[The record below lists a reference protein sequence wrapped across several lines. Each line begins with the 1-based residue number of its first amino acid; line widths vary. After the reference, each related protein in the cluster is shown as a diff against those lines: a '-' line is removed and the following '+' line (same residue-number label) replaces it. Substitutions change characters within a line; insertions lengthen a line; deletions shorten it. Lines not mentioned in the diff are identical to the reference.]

1 MESHEVLREAVEKV
15 GVKQVAAKLNVS
27 ESLVYKWCQPKGGAG
42 TGGAE
47 NPLDRL
53 ADLIQLTGQ
62 TGPLEWLC
70 QRANGYYVPN
80 PEAAAT
86 AKGERNLL
94 KVTQSILREFSD
106 LLEVVSHSAGNDGM
120 INEKEADQIRRER
133 DQLKSVT
140 ERFVKG
146 CEIGTYGE
154 K

>member
-42 TGGAE
+42 AGGAE

-53 ADLIQLTGQ
+53 DDLIQLTGQ
-62 TGPLEWLC
+62 TGPLQWLC

-80 PEAAAT
+80 PEQAN

-120 INEKEADQIRRER
+120 INEKEADQIRKEW

-146 CEIGTYGE
+146 CEIGTSGE